1 MIIEE
6 ILIIEELVIFLLKDL
21 VEMVV
26 LIDVELY

>member
-1 MIIEE
+1 MIIVE